1 MPRRRKKIGRK
12 FLGTRHHGKGNTKN
26 ARGKGCRG
34 GVGMAGSHK
43 HKWTY
48 IVKYEPKHFGLQ
60 GFSPVRR
67 KKVRS
72 MNLYEID
79 QLAEKGVIPEKEGRR
94 EFEFDGKIL
103 GCGEITFPI
112 VVKAVS
118 FSKKASEKIKKMG
131 GEAIVKEKKEK
142 KVEKKEEKREE
153 EKPAEKPV
161 ERKEEKKEEEKKEVK
176 PAEKPEKKIEEK
188 KKEAAQAE
196 KKEEKGAKEEMKEG
210 V

>member
-1 MPRRRKKIGRK
+1 MPRRRKKRGGK
-12 FLGTRHHGKGNTKN
+12 FLGTRSHGKGDTKN

-43 HKWTY
+43 HKWSY
-48 IVKYEPKHFGLQ
+48 IVKYEPQRFGVH

-67 KKVRS
+67 KKARS

-79 QLAEKGVIPEKEGRR
+79 QLAEKGAIPEKEGRR

-118 FSKKASEKIKKMG
+118 FSKKASEKIKKRG

-142 KVEKKEEKREE
+142 KEEKVEKKEEKEE
-153 EKPAEKPV
+153 VKP
-161 ERKEEKKEEEKKEVK
+161 KEEKKVEEKKEVK

-188 KKEAAQAE
+188 KEEVAQAEKKEE
-196 KKEEKGAKEEMKEG
+196 KKEEKGAKEEGKEG
-210 V
+210 I